1 MKLRTLFNCGGQGCS
16 LIYVT
21 MIPYL
26 NRMVTIVVCT
36 VILGG
41 SGCGKPPML
50 VNQYILEY
58 PAPVV
63 PDGAK
68 IPAELK
74 VELFSVAQ
82 TFNTHAMVYQPRPYQ
97 SQSYNYSRWRANPGY
112 LVTDYLIRDLR
123 ESGLFKAVFGPDS
136 GGKHRFKLEGGVAE
150 FQELDTAGVWQA
162 SLALTVTLLD
172 TDKAELPQRVVF
184 QKDYRVLEPLPEK
197 TPQGLAQGMSRAMK
211 QVSGRIITDIYEA
224 ARSRTAGK

>member
-1 MKLRTLFNCGGQGCS
+1 MKAMTAPMGKPLPPARPRPGRLTIRPWRLS
-16 LIYVT
+16 LLAALLVAC
-21 MIPYL
+21 L
-26 NRMVTIVVCT
+26 
-36 VILGG
+36 

-58 PAPVV
+58 PAPVTGGKV
-63 PDGAK
+63 K
-68 IPAELK
+68 IPAAVK

-82 TFNTHAMVYQPRPYQ
+82 TFNTHAMVYQPQPYQ

-136 GGKHRFKLEGGVAE
+136 SGEHRFKLEGGVAE
-150 FQELDTAGVWQA
+150 FQEVDAADGWKA

-172 TDKAELPQRVVF
+172 TTQVELPQRVVF
-184 QKDYRVLEPLPEK
+184 QKNYRLQEPLPEK
-197 TPQGLAQGMSRAMK
+197 TPQGLAQGMSRAME
-211 QVSGRIITDIYEA
+211 QLSARIINDTYEA
-224 ARSRTAGK
+224 TRNRTAGK

>member
-1 MKLRTLFNCGGQGCS
+1 MKAMTDFW
-16 LIYVT
+16 
-21 MIPYL
+21 
-26 NRMVTIVVCT
+26 CT
-36 VILGG
+36 PLPSERPRPGRSRIRPWLLALLAALLVAFL

-58 PAPVV
+58 PAPVT
-63 PDGAK
+63 GGKAK
-68 IPAELK
+68 IPAEVK

-82 TFNTHAMVYQPRPYQ
+82 TFNTHAMVYQPQPYQ

-136 GGKHRFKLEGGVAE
+136 SGKHRFKLEGGVAE
-150 FQELDTAGVWQA
+150 FQELDAADGWKA

-172 TDKAELPQRVVF
+172 TTQEELPQRVVF
-184 QKDYRVLEPLPEK
+184 QKNYRVLEPLPEK
-197 TPQGLAQGMSRAMK
+197 TPQGLAQGMSRAME
-211 QVSGRIITDIYEA
+211 QVSARIINDTYEA
-224 ARSRTAGK
+224 ARKRTAGK